1 MDKVFISKVIFFKY
15 DHVHVY
21 MYVLWPVVNLVCVCK
36 ITVKERV
43 RFWREIEDRVAL
55 GCDDRLCTQKV
66 IAREKKVDR
75 VVKGSWNRISLIRAR
90 GCQKT

>member
-1 MDKVFISKVIFFKY
+1 MVTDNTYTKAKY
-15 DHVHVY
+15 VCSVASSEFDF
-21 MYVLWPVVNLVCVCK
+21 CVCK

-43 RFWREIEDRVAL
+43 RFWREIDDRVAL